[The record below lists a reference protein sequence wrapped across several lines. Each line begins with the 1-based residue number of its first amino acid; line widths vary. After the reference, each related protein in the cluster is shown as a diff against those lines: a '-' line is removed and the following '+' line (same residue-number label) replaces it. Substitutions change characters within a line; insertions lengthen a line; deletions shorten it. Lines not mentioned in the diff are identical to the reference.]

1 MVKAIRVKKTEKWKD
16 VDKSLIS
23 SLEFKC
29 LDDGYMVNISDGVAR
44 EMIEE
49 GWVINI
55 DPMKEIKSPR
65 KVMEVIHNR
74 PDLPG
79 GVVNPGLPEGSED
92 GTEGTEDIPAEDS
105 GEETES
111 DGGAGEGTA
120 GGEADD
126 TADPPGSE

>member
-1 MVKAIRVKKTEKWKD
+1 
-16 VDKSLIS
+16 
-23 SLEFKC
+23 
-29 LDDGYMVNISDGVAR
+29 MVNISDGVAR
-44 EMIEE
+44 EMIEG

-79 GVVNPGLPEGSED
+79 GVVNPGLPAEGSED
-92 GTEGTEDIPAEDS
+92 GTEGTENIPAEDS

-111 DGGAGEGTA
+111 DGGAGEGLA
-120 GGEADD
+120 GGETAES
-126 TADPPGSE
+126 ADPPGSE